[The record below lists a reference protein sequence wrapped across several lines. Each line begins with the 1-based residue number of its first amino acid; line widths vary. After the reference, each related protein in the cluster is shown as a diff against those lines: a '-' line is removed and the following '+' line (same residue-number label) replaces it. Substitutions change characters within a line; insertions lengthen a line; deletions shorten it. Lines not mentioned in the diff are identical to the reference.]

1 MNLPRK
7 EKNMTRDDVIRELE
21 TTLDKIKDYGVP
33 DGMSD
38 DSCFDV
44 IILIES
50 AIDKAKGAEDD

>member
-1 MNLPRK
+1 
-7 EKNMTRDDVIRELE
+7 MTRDDVIRELE

-38 DSCFDV
+38 DSYFDV

>member
-1 MNLPRK
+1 
-7 EKNMTRDDVIRELE
+7 MTKDDVIRELE